1 MKRLNISDLEAV
13 LRESFDAYDTFGP
26 RSPKK
31 LTPVHGYFAH
41 RISEASSKPYEVVAN
56 GGPHDYEA
64 KIDGAFY
71 TKTVDIVVARQGT
84 IRKSNTAQFNPK
96 DVALCIGIK
105 IISSNYHQNKNNYFE
120 GMIGET
126 ANIQATGTPYGQII
140 ALPVTIPYYK
150 NSTSGGKQ
158 LDHWETI
165 SGTELEQYVE
175 LQASIEGPHR
185 PAFIAVVLFE
195 RNYETNSIRIL
206 PTPEVEQLNRRAVK
220 YLSLQS
226 AWEQILG
233 YL

>member
-1 MKRLNISDLEAV
+1 
-13 LRESFDAYDTFGP
+13 
-26 RSPKK
+26 
-31 LTPVHGYFAH
+31 
-41 RISEASSKPYEVVAN
+41 
-56 GGPHDYEA
+56 
-64 KIDGAFY
+64 
-71 TKTVDIVVARQGT
+71 
-84 IRKSNTAQFNPK
+84 
-96 DVALCIGIK
+96 
-105 IISSNYHQNKNNYFE
+105 
-120 GMIGET
+120 MIGET

-165 SGTELEQYVE
+165 SGAELEQYVE

-206 PTPEVEQLNRRAVK
+206 PTSEVEQLNRRAVK